1 MTKPFAWNVRYFP
14 DVRLF
19 SAYLDSI
26 PRPTWCSGLTLHHTL
41 IPTAS
46 QWRGRTSMDALGR
59 YYRDEAPNPD
69 GTKGW
74 PSGPQLFVG
83 PDGIWQGTPVN
94 QRGTHAGVC
103 NANRIGIEV
112 VGDYDRREWP
122 PSIAAF
128 VYGATVALLRW
139 IGRDER
145 AINGHRDCASTKT
158 CPGSAIDL
166 DVVRREVATRLAP
179 PPGPDDRPVIGV
191 APSITA
197 GQFLGALTRHKAP
210 LSEDEMGR
218 LYRLCSW
225 LDVDPAFFVALWKA
239 EGGSPLGGSPL
250 QQQTRQPINI
260 KAAID
265 EWRPVVPYNGARWLW
280 FETFQLGAFAAIIH
294 LKNVHGSAQRLTVR
308 QIITAHAPRSDNNNP
323 ERIVASILEDMQ
335 YMQAQP

>member
-122 PSIAAF
+122 PSIAAWRDRGAAALDWPGRAGDQRTPRLREYQD
-128 VYGATVALLRW
+128 VPRQRDRSGCGSPRGCHPPGATA
-139 IGRDER
+139 R
-145 AINGHRDCASTKT
+145 A
-158 CPGSAIDL
+158 
-166 DVVRREVATRLAP
+166 RRPSGDRRGAFDY
-179 PPGPDDRPVIGV
+179 GRPVLRRPHP
-191 APSITA
+191 AQS
-197 GQFLGALTRHKAP
+197 AL
-210 LSEDEMGR
+210 
-218 LYRLCSW
+218 
-225 LDVDPAFFVALWKA
+225 V
-239 EGGSPLGGSPL
+239 
-250 QQQTRQPINI
+250 
-260 KAAID
+260 
-265 EWRPVVPYNGARWLW
+265 
-280 FETFQLGAFAAIIH
+280 
-294 LKNVHGSAQRLTVR
+294 
-308 QIITAHAPRSDNNNP
+308 
-323 ERIVASILEDMQ
+323 
-335 YMQAQP
+335 